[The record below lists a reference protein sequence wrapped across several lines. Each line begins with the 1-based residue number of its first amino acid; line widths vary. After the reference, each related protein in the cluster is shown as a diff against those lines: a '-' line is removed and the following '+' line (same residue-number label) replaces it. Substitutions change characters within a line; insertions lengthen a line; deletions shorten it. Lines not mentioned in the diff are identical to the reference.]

1 MITWSGLVRRLKPSC
16 GNFSAD
22 EEPAPIFHL
31 PFTIFQFI
39 YLYSMIDARTILF
52 FLLTLLLMAFFSG
65 IEMAFY
71 SANRL
76 SIEIRRK
83 QDVPATQILSRFV
96 ESPARFLGTTLIG
109 FNIFLVFF
117 SLQISTVMHP
127 VWNYLHVGSNLV
139 RLITEIAL
147 ATFVVLIFAEFIPRA
162 FFRAKSITL
171 LTRLVYVTDFFY
183 QMFYPIASGL
193 ITLSE
198 WILKYLFN
206 IRVDRTKE
214 AFKRSDLK
222 NLFQQDIDEEKQE
235 RNTQLM
241 ENAQELPRVK
251 IRQCLVPRKEI
262 TGIDSKASMEE
273 VKKKFIETKLSK
285 LVVYEQNID
294 HIIGYIHQL
303 DLFRKPSDIRSALLP
318 IPAVPESMSATDLI
332 SKFSRE
338 RKSIAW
344 VVDEFGGTAG
354 IITMEDVL
362 EELFGE
368 IQDEYDT
375 EEFVEKQIAENEF
388 IFSGRLELDYLEEKY
403 RLEFPKEES
412 ETLSGFIINYHETI
426 PRQKERIIIDDYEF
440 DIISVSDTR
449 IEMVK
454 MKKLK

>member
-1 MITWSGLVRRLKPSC
+1 MIEWNS
-16 GNFSAD
+16 
-22 EEPAPIFHL
+22 
-31 PFTIFQFI
+31 
-39 YLYSMIDARTILF
+39 ILF
-52 FLLTLLLMAFFSG
+52 FILTLGLMGFFAG

-76 SIEIRRK
+76 SIEIKKK
-83 QDVPATQILSRFV
+83 QSNSSVQILSKFV

-109 FNIFLVFF
+109 FNLFLVFLG
-117 SLQISTVMHP
+117 LQISNVMTP
-127 VWNYLHVGSNLV
+127 VWKYLKVGSDSVHLV
-139 RLITEIAL
+139 VEIAL
-147 ATFVVLIFAEFIPRA
+147 ATFVVMVFAEFIPRA
-162 FFRAKSITL
+162 FFRAKSNTL
-171 LTRLVYVTDFFY
+171 LNRLAHVTDFFY
-183 QMFYPIASGL
+183 QMFSPIAIGL
-193 ITLSE
+193 IDLSE
-198 WILKYLFN
+198 WILKYVFN
-206 IRVDRTKE
+206 IRLDKNKE
-214 AFKRSDLK
+214 PINRSDLK
-222 NLFQQDIDEEKQE
+222 HLFQQTGDDERQE

-241 ENAQELPRVK
+241 ENAQELPKIR

-262 TGIDSKASMEE
+262 IGVESRSTIEE

-285 LVVYEQNID
+285 LVVYENNID
-294 HIIGYIHQL
+294 HITGYIHQL
-303 DLFRKPSDIRSALLP
+303 DLFKKPEDIRAVLLP

-332 SKFSRE
+332 TKFSKE

-375 EEFVEKQIAENEF
+375 EEFVEKQLAENEYM
-388 IFSGRLELDYLEEKY
+388 FSGRLEIDYLEEKY
-403 RLEFPKEES
+403 GFDFGEDES

-440 DIISVSDTR
+440 DIMHVSDTR